1 MAAFFAL
8 LAGLAI
14 GFFLGVFFV
23 GYMIT
28 DSSLTRKYFVEMCE
42 RVDSDDDI

>member
-14 GFFLGVFFV
+14 GFIFGMAFV
-23 GYMIT
+23 GVMIAT
-28 DSSLTRKYFVEMCE
+28 SRSFRSYIVELCGE
-42 RVDSDDDI
+42 NETED

>member
-14 GFFLGVFFV
+14 GFILGMVFV
-23 GYMIT
+23 GYMVACSDAVRSWFKEVIT
-28 DSSLTRKYFVEMCE
+28 RLELGL
-42 RVDSDDDI
+42 DI

>member
-14 GFFLGVFFV
+14 GFFLGMAFV
-23 GYMIT
+23 GYMIAW
-28 DSSLTRKYFVEMCE
+28 SSTVRKYFVDLCE
-42 RVDSDDDI
+42 RVESGDDI